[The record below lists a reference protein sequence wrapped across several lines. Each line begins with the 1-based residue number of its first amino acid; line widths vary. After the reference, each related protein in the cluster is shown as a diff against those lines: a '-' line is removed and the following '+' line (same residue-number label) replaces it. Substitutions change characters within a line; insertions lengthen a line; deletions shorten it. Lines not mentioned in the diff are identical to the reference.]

1 MSRVLR
7 VFSIGSLMLALSI
20 GTFAQSKEAK
30 EKYYKALQQ
39 LDWRVATSGVGTW
52 QAAQRRPLPPN
63 PYKAEKLFNE
73 ASALAPDWIL
83 PIYGLADMN
92 FMLRK
97 YSVSAKYYAKAREL
111 DDKNHELDKAGRR
124 DMFDQLGLSYALDA
138 EYKLA
143 ETVYQDALKEDPE
156 FPMFH
161 YNLACVYA
169 ESHKFPDALEHLKKA
184 WEFKDNMP
192 AGQPFPD
199 PRKDNSWRE
208 YLDNPRFQEV
218 VREMVV

>member
-1 MSRVLR
+1 MYR
-7 VFSIGSLMLALSI
+7 VFRAVSIVALIVTVSA
-20 GTFAQSKEAK
+20 GAFAQSKEAK
-30 EKYYKALQQ
+30 DKYYKALQQ
-39 LDWRVATSGVGTW
+39 LEWRVPSSGSGTW
-52 QAAQRRPLPPN
+52 EAAQRRRVPPN
-63 PYKAEKLFNE
+63 PVKAEKLFNE

-97 YSVSAKYYAKAREL
+97 YSASAKFYARAKEL
-111 DDKNHELDKAGRR
+111 DDKTHELDKAGRH
-124 DMFDQLGLSYALDA
+124 DMLDQLGLSYALDA
-138 EYKLA
+138 DYKTA
-143 ETVYQDALKEDPE
+143 ESVYKDALKEDPE

-169 ESHKFPDALEHLKKA
+169 ESHNLSNALEHLKKA

-192 AGQPFPD
+192 KGQPFPD
-199 PRKDNSWRE
+199 PRKDDSWRE
-208 YLDNPRFQEV
+208 YLDNPRFQDA